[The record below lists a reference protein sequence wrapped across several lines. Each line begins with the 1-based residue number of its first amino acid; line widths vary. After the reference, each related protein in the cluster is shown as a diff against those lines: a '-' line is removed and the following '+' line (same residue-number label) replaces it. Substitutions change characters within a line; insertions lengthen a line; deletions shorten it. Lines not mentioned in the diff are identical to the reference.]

1 MYSIENKKII
11 LLGGTGFLGNASIE
25 SLLKENIKINLLAR
39 KAKTRHDLQKYNANS
54 KIKKIDWNLSDLE
67 TIEKNM
73 KEVDCVI
80 NLCGILYENKNGDFD
95 KIHSDL
101 PSILGELCSKNNIK
115 NLSIFQL

>member
-11 LLGGTGFLGNASIE
+11 LLGGTGFLGNALIE

-67 TIEKNM
+67 TITLLLLTIPHGLTKRTLRFKLKTLSM
-73 KEVDCVI
+73 TQRCLLPLLDYI
-80 NLCGILYENKNGDFD
+80 ILKMNYLLLLN
-95 KIHSDL
+95 
-101 PSILGELCSKNNIK
+101 
-115 NLSIFQL
+115 